1 MSVKIAFLIY
11 NGVAE
16 LDFVGPRGVYFA
28 SNWLRKGQDHLYLV
42 ASSMEPITTLEGMKV
57 PPDYDFQSAPLP
69 DILVVPGSADPAPQL
84 DHPELLAWVE
94 KSSRR
99 CTWTTSVCTGA
110 AILLAAGPAKGRRI
124 TSHWMMRDA
133 LRAQHDVTVID
144 NVRYVADGHLVTSA
158 GVSAGIDMALW
169 VVGQI
174 LGPEHAREV
183 QHALEYYP
191 EPPYQLEATAS
202 QSKPATLAAG
212 R

>member
-1 MSVKIAFLIY
+1 MRLKIAFLVY
-11 NGVAE
+11 DGVAE
-16 LDFVGPRGVYFA
+16 LDFVGPRGVFFA
-28 SNWLRKGQDHLYLV
+28 SNWLRKEQDHLYLV
-42 ASSMEPITTLEGMKV
+42 ASSLKSITTLEGMRV
-57 PPDYDFQSAPLP
+57 PPDYDFDGAPLP
-69 DILVVPGSADPAPQL
+69 HILVVPGSADPAPQL

-94 KSSRR
+94 EASRH

-133 LRAQHDVTVID
+133 LRAQKEVTVVD
-144 NVRYVADGHLVTSA
+144 HVRYVADGRLVTSA

-174 LGPEHAREV
+174 RGPEHAREV

-191 EPPYQLEATAS
+191 EPPYQLAS
-202 QSKPATLAAG
+202 KTTPSSLGALSAEQ
-212 R
+212 

>member
-16 LDFVGPRGVYFA
+16 LDFVGPRGVFFA
-28 SNWLRKGQDHLYLV
+28 SNWLRKEQDHLYLV

-57 PPDYDFQSAPLP
+57 PPDYDFENAPLP
-69 DILVVPGSADPAPQL
+69 DILVVPGSADPTPQL
-84 DHPELLAWVE
+84 DQPELLTWVE
-94 KSSRR
+94 KASRH

-133 LRAQHDVTVID
+133 LRAQNEVTVID

-174 LGPEHAREV
+174 RGPEHAREV

-191 EPPYQLEATAS
+191 EPPYQLKSKAS
-202 QSKPATLAAG
+202 PSSPATLSAS

>member
-11 NGVAE
+11 SGVAE
-16 LDFVGPRGVYFA
+16 LDFIGPKGVFFA
-28 SNWLRKGQDHLYLV
+28 SNWLRKEQDHLYLV
-42 ASSMEPITTLEGMKV
+42 ASSLEPITTLEGMKV
-57 PPDYDFQSAPLP
+57 LPDYDFASAPLP

-84 DHPELLAWVE
+84 DQPDLLKWVE
-94 KSSRR
+94 NASRH

-133 LRAQHDVTVID
+133 LRLQNEATVLD
-144 NVRYVADGHLVTSA
+144 NVRYVVDDHLVTSA

-169 VVGQI
+169 LVGE
-174 LGPEHAREV
+174 LRGPEHAREV

-191 EPPYQLEATAS
+191 EPPYQLEATGAV
-202 QSKPATLAAG
+202 

>member
-1 MSVKIAFLIY
+1 MSLKIAFLIY

-16 LDFVGPRGVYFA
+16 LDFVGPKGVFFA
-28 SNWLRKGQDHLYLV
+28 SNWLRKEQDHLYLV
-42 ASSMEPITTLEGMKV
+42 ASSLEPITTLEGMKV
-57 PPDYDFQSAPLP
+57 PPDYDFASAPLP

-84 DHPELLAWVE
+84 DQPDLLKWVE
-94 KSSRR
+94 NASRH

-133 LRAQHDVTVID
+133 LRLQNEATVID
-144 NVRYVADGHLVTSA
+144 NVRYVVDGHLVTSA

-169 VVGQI
+169 LVGELQ
-174 LGPEHAREV
+174 GPEHAREV

-191 EPPYQLEATAS
+191 EPPYQLEATGAV
-202 QSKPATLAAG
+202 

>member
-1 MSVKIAFLIY
+1 MSLKIAFLIY

-16 LDFVGPRGVYFA
+16 LDFIGPKGVFFA
-28 SNWLRKGQDHLYLV
+28 SNWLRKEQDHLYLV
-42 ASSMEPITTLEGMKV
+42 ASSLEPITTLEGMKV
-57 PPDYDFQSAPLP
+57 PPDYDFASAPLP

-84 DHPELLAWVE
+84 DQPDLLKWVE
-94 KSSRR
+94 QASRH
-99 CTWTTSVCTGA
+99 CTWTTSICTGA

-133 LRAQHDVTVID
+133 LRLQNEATVID
-144 NVRYVADGHLVTSA
+144 NVRYVVDDHLVTSA

-169 VVGQI
+169 LVGE
-174 LGPEHAREV
+174 LRGPEHAREV

-191 EPPYQLEATAS
+191 EPPYQLETTGAV
-202 QSKPATLAAG
+202 

>member
-16 LDFVGPRGVYFA
+16 LDFIGPKGVFFA
-28 SNWLRKGQDHLYLV
+28 SNWLRKEQDHLYLV
-42 ASSMEPITTLEGMKV
+42 ASSLEPITTLEGMKV
-57 PPDYDFQSAPLP
+57 PPDYDFASAPLP

-84 DHPELLAWVE
+84 DQSDLLKWVE
-94 KSSRR
+94 NASRH

-133 LRAQHDVTVID
+133 LRLQNEATVID
-144 NVRYVADGHLVTSA
+144 NVRYVVDDHLVTSA

-169 VVGQI
+169 LMGE
-174 LGPEHAREV
+174 LRGPEHAREV

-191 EPPYQLEATAS
+191 EPPYQLEATGAV
-202 QSKPATLAAG
+202 

>member
-1 MSVKIAFLIY
+1 MSLKIGFLIY

-16 LDFVGPRGVYFA
+16 LDFVGPKGVFFA
-28 SNWLRKGQDHLYLV
+28 SNWLRKEQDHLYLV
-42 ASSMEPITTLEGMKV
+42 ASSLEPITTLEGMKV
-57 PPDYDFQSAPLP
+57 PPDYDFASAPLP

-84 DHPELLAWVE
+84 DQPDLLKWVE
-94 KSSRR
+94 NASRH

-133 LRAQHDVTVID
+133 LRLQNEATVID
-144 NVRYVADGHLVTSA
+144 NVRYVVDGHLVTSA

-169 VVGQI
+169 LVGE
-174 LGPEHAREV
+174 LRGPEHAREV

-191 EPPYQLEATAS
+191 EPPYQLEATELFGSPPRSRA
-202 QSKPATLAAG
+202 
-212 R
+212 